1 MSEWRHPQNA
11 QSVSADWEISGDMDA
26 CRAHA
31 PRSDS
36 DRARLER
43 TIEEQIIPR
52 LMMMHRTAVE
62 APQAAPMPANALRS
76 DNVAE
81 LARLVVGRDGDDAF
95 GYVQGLR
102 ERGVPLEQIYLDL
115 LVPTARLLGEMWNAD
130 YCDFTDVTIGLWRLQ
145 QLLHNLSP
153 AFLNDAQPRSA
164 DRRLLLVPEP
174 REQHTFG
181 LIMVAEFF
189 RRAGWDVWDEPLS
202 SREALLDLIRREA
215 FSVVG
220 LSVGYDARL
229 DSLKE
234 TIRLVRQ
241 QSRNRDVKVMV
252 GGALFVERPDRV
264 ALVGADSTA
273 SDGREAI
280 REAES
285 LVGAALASR
294 S

>member
-1 MSEWRHPQNA
+1 MPEWRHPQNA
-11 QSVSADWEISGDMDA
+11 HSVSADWEMSGTGDV
-26 CRAHA
+26 CRVHA
-31 PRSDS
+31 PHSDA

-62 APQAAPMPANALRS
+62 APTAALAPANGLRS

-81 LARLVVGRDGDDAF
+81 LARLVIGRNSDDAF

-153 AFLNDAQPRSA
+153 AFLNEAQPRSA

-174 REQHTFG
+174 GEQHTFG
-181 LIMVAEFF
+181 LIMVSEFF

-202 SREALLDLIRREA
+202 SRDALLDLVRREA

-229 DSLKE
+229 DSLTE
-234 TIRLVRQ
+234 TIRLVRKH
-241 QSRNRDVKVMV
+241 SRNRDVKVMV
-252 GGALFVERPDRV
+252 GGALFVARPDRV

-273 SDGREAI
+273 CDGREAI
-280 REAES
+280 REAEN
-285 LVGAALASR
+285 LVDATPASR

>member
-11 QSVSADWEISGDMDA
+11 HSASADWEMSGNGDA
-26 CRAHA
+26 CRGHA
-31 PRSDS
+31 PHSAA

-62 APQAAPMPANALRS
+62 APQPAAVPANALRS
-76 DNVAE
+76 ENVAE
-81 LARLVVGRDGDDAF
+81 LARLVVSRNGDDSF
-95 GYVQGLR
+95 GYVQALR
-102 ERGVPLEQIYLDL
+102 ERGVPLEQIYLEL

-153 AFLNDAQPRSA
+153 AFLNDAQPRNA

-174 REQHTFG
+174 GEQHTFG
-181 LIMVAEFF
+181 LIMVSEFF
-189 RRAGWDVWDEPLS
+189 RRAGWDVWDEPLE
-202 SREALLDLIRREA
+202 SREALLDLVRREA

-252 GGALFVERPDRV
+252 GGALFVEQPDRV

-280 REAES
+280 REAEN

>member
-11 QSVSADWEISGDMDA
+11 HSVSADWEISGNGDA

-31 PRSDS
+31 PHSAE

-62 APQAAPMPANALRS
+62 APQAAPLPANGLRS
-76 DNVAE
+76 ENVAE
-81 LARLVVGRDGDDAF
+81 LARLVVSRNGDDSF
-95 GYVQGLR
+95 SYVQALR

-153 AFLNDAQPRSA
+153 AFLNDAQPRNA

-174 REQHTFG
+174 GEQHTFG
-181 LIMVAEFF
+181 LIMVSEFF
-189 RRAGWDVWDEPLS
+189 RRAGWDVWDEPLD
-202 SREALLDLIRREA
+202 SREALLELVRREA

-252 GGALFVERPDRV
+252 GGALFVEQPDRV

-285 LVGAALASR
+285 LVGAVLASR